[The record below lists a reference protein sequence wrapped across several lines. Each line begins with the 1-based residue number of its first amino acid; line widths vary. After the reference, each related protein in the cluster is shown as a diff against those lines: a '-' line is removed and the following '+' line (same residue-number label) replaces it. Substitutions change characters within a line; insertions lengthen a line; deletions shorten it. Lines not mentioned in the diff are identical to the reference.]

1 MFWVRETGVIPA
13 ALSGMVTAAGIKNVE
28 IIAAVTFMAV
38 LLTIV
43 SQASTTAFVA
53 RKLCILDESDQEG
66 A

>member
-1 MFWVRETGVIPA
+1 
-13 ALSGMVTAAGIKNVE
+13 MVTAAGIKNVE
-28 IIAAVTFMAV
+28 IIAAVIFMAV